1 MEGLRLM
8 PDLILSQRVEKLEST
23 IREQGAKLDTIME
36 RTERFDDLDDTIRT
50 LGKVATGIHKIA
62 KWFAPIIV
70 VVGALAGLWATL
82 RGIR

>member
-1 MEGLRLM
+1 MM

-50 LGKVATGIHKIA
+50 LGKVASGIHKIA
-62 KWFAPIIV
+62 KWFAPIF
-70 VVGALAGLWATL
+70 ALAAAAVAIWATIW
-82 RGIR
+82 GPK